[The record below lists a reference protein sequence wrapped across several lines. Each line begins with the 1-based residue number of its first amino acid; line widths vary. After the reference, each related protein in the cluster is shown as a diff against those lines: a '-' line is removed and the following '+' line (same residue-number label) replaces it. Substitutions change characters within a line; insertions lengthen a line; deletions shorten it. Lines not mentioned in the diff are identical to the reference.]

1 MHWYNLKTVPEI
13 HNYFEK
19 SIVVI
24 LLATMLFACKR
35 DLKTV
40 AAYGEIDTLPELT
53 ARNIEYVRS
62 DSGEIQAILT
72 SPLMYQYTGDD
83 EYIVFPE
90 GFQVEFFDSVGQIQS
105 RLTAEYGISYQKK
118 KIMEAR
124 KNVRI
129 INFEKNEQLDTEKL
143 IWDQRKKIIY
153 SDTTV
158 KITTEEDVLFG
169 TGLEADESFDKYEIF
184 DPSGEME
191 IEEEDEK

>member
-1 MHWYNLKTVPEI
+1 MKTVPEI

>member
-62 DSGEIQAILT
+62 DSGEIQAMLT